1 MSLFSP
7 KDAGLLPVPVK
18 AIAQSDTSLCSEEF
32 PDAVLMFPLP
42 CCLSHTSRPQ
52 LCLHLLSLLPFS
64 LLGRW
69 GEQKVP
75 VDREKICY
83 GRRGADFIPGVNS
96 GKAPG
101 LSWGGIWPTGKRR
114 HGEYIRRVTP
124 LATNR
129 LRIVTKCS
137 LIQK

>member
-1 MSLFSP
+1 MGLF
-7 KDAGLLPVPVK
+7 PVPTK
-18 AIAQSDTSLCSEEF
+18 ALAVSDTSLCSEEF
-32 PDAVLMFPLP
+32 PDAVLLFPLP
-42 CCLSHTSRPQ
+42 CCLSHTSCLQ
-52 LCLHLLSLLPFS
+52 LCLHLLSLLPCS

-69 GEQKVP
+69 GKQKVP
-75 VDREKICY
+75 VDREEACY
-83 GRRGADFIPGVNS
+83 GQRGADVIPGVNS

-101 LSWGGIWPTGKRR
+101 LSWGGIWPTGKGR

-129 LRIVTKCS
+129 LHIVAKCL